1 MLIIPSSRCLGI
13 RYWLSCITDFFFIIL
28 NVSLQ
33 QEYKDKYKLSD
44 ATFDK
49 YICLEEPK
57 FTHSKA
63 PVKAAGGS
71 KKKKNKRS
79 DEEIELINQA
89 KEKAK
94 EAKEAKVKQSKEEK
108 LKGKTE
114 YECLNSVAVELK

>member
-1 MLIIPSSRCLGI
+1 M
-13 RYWLSCITDFFFIIL
+13 SCITDFFFIIL

>member
-1 MLIIPSSRCLGI
+1 MLIIPSSLCIGI
-13 RYWLSCITDFFFIIL
+13 RYWAVSQIFFIIL

-33 QEYKDKYKLSD
+33 QEYKDKYKLSE

-108 LKGKTE
+108 LKGKT
-114 YECLNSVAVELK
+114 V

>member
-1 MLIIPSSRCLGI
+1 MLIIPSSLCLAI
-13 RYWLSCITDFFFIIL
+13 RYWAVSQIFFIIL
-28 NVSLQ
+28 DVSLQ

-108 LKGKTE
+108 LKGKT
-114 YECLNSVAVELK
+114 V